1 METKTIRVRVSAAA
15 ARRYERASESER
27 RKLDALLDLRL
38 TDAVTPDRSL
48 EEVMSE
54 MSRQAKA
61 NGLTPELLEDILRD
75 PDA

>member
-15 ARRYERASESER
+15 ARRYERASEAER

-38 TDAVTPDRSL
+38 TEAVTPDRSL

-54 MSRQAKA
+54 MSRQARA
-61 NGLTPELLEDILRD
+61 NGLTPEILEDILRD
-75 PDA
+75 SEA